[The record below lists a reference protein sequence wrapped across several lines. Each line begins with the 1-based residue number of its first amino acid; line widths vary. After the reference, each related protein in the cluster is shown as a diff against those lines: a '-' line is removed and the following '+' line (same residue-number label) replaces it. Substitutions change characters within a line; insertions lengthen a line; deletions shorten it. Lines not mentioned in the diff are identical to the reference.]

1 MSKKESK
8 SNSKEKFAKM
18 KSPLFLSPNIPKK
31 HNNIIKLNIEPK
43 KIYQETEYNLSKNK
57 IKQKI
62 NIGNLKT
69 NSKLILKKN
78 MTQNIS
84 ALNFVENNQQGNKD
98 FKNILND
105 NIKFNIGKSS
115 QNFLNSTN
123 STENLKK
130 NSGSAYELLN
140 NINNN
145 YLKKAKPKSKNIIKL
160 NNINP
165 IDIICTSGNDKNN
178 EPISPPPLGIPP
190 KIIFLKNEKRMNSK
204 ENIVQDEEK
213 KEDIN
218 CLLRNTFTN
227 VKIYPT
233 TFLNNKIIFQNVDKN
248 NNENT
253 QSNKSENSN
262 NVSTM
267 KHNNSKIKKE
277 KIIIDTEKPKNRNE
291 KFQSIEELHFFI
303 IDTLQKGKSLAEDLD
318 KCKS

>member
-62 NIGNLKT
+62 NICNLKT

-178 EPISPPPLGIPP
+178 EPISPPHLGIPP
-190 KIIFLKNEKRMNSK
+190 KIIFLKNAKRINSK

-213 KEDIN
+213 KRI
-218 CLLRNTFTN
+218 LI
-227 VKIYPT
+227 VY
-233 TFLNNKIIFQNVDKN
+233 
-248 NNENT
+248 
-253 QSNKSENSN
+253 
-262 NVSTM
+262 
-267 KHNNSKIKKE
+267 
-277 KIIIDTEKPKNRNE
+277 
-291 KFQSIEELHFFI
+291 
-303 IDTLQKGKSLAEDLD
+303 
-318 KCKS
+318 